1 MYNARSCS
9 ASANLGS
16 KLCVLYSKTR
26 SLCDPE
32 QATASPD
39 ARVFVSETGTRG
51 RAAARKRPRATSSD
65 RVRSDRGSR
74 IGRGREMGTVA
85 QQTETRGSSL
95 GVTTSAISIAAPSSW
110 PSRVAGAGGTR
121 SGAEPAPSCWTAAPL
136 GHRGSPRPITAMEG
150 NTAGHT
156 LHRDRHRAG
165 PSGGSAPG
173 NVTCTD
179 NWFPALTVRQP
190 RGPGHVGGSRH
201 PHPDRYQAG
210 TGEGQHGTPR
220 PSLAGTGTF
229 YIGAGGWGV
238 GLHLHPPEP
247 LKFSISFH
255 GEYNR

>member
-1 MYNARSCS
+1 MRALVRPPQIWAQSCVFS
-9 ASANLGS
+9 TAKHGRCVTPSKPLLLQTPGS
-16 KLCVLYSKTR
+16 S
-26 SLCDPE
+26 SLKQGQGDE
-32 QATASPD
+32 LL
-39 ARVFVSETGTRG
+39 RG
-51 RAAARKRPRATSSD
+51 NVHGLRPQT
-65 RVRSDRGSR
+65 VRSDRGSR

-110 PSRVAGAGGTR
+110 PSRVAGAGCTR

-150 NTAGHT
+150 KTAGHT

-190 RGPGHVGGSRH
+190 RRPGHVGGSRH

-220 PSLAGTGTF
+220 PSLAGMGTF